1 MAHRKYYEQLLEL
14 SSSGPRQRLAEALLK
29 IPTLDDVTRKR
40 VTPYAVHRAHHFEGE
55 VRAAVAT
62 CIAAL
67 PHEERQPYLQTI
79 FHLCV
84 DDHKTVVAA
93 ALEALS
99 TLTPEERGD
108 RGLLIMKNLRHDERI
123 VAEAALA
130 AFGRL
135 SPKERSGHVTSFV
148 DVLDDRTVSDN
159 IRAEAVSAFLRLTTT
174 ERQPFLNR
182 FCALL
187 SDERDSDAQIRA
199 IRGFIQLTV
208 KERKPY
214 LAQFAKAFHV
224 GYWSALIAV
233 ARSFGE
239 LTEPERA
246 GLWDA
251 FSALV
256 AHSNRDV
263 RTSVYETM
271 WKLPGYDKHS
281 KPILDQAMADESGQD
296 HSAQASAIQATA
308 KFSPELREPYLPG
321 LMALLSQSQIPYK
334 VRSSICKLIPEI
346 TPAERAP
353 YIGALVTSFED
364 QRSDMRED
372 AARSFGQ
379 LSSEEQDPFLK
390 RYVDLF
396 LDKDWTVKIV
406 ALETFG
412 IWSPEQ
418 RAPFMNAFV
427 RVVSKSKEREL
438 PSAIESIG
446 RMLPSERAAHPTL
459 YTACFESTAKSVRC
473 ATAKS
478 YIKWS
483 SEEREAHK
491 ESFHSFF
498 FVGDAKVRL
507 AAQEAVLSLD
517 EPKRTPYISALLASL
532 EERPV
537 DQAVTND
544 LLELFSLLTERER
557 APHYERLVH
566 VAGTH
571 SKEEIQLCVFNAL
584 LRLPELDRAARK
596 RIGFTTMVK
605 ERLFSSNG
613 RRIREAVAEQFGQR
627 DEDDRADHLDEFGEL
642 CQDQNKHVLSAA
654 LRSMGKLNWTERIP
668 LMEHLGNAF
677 TAASEDVRCAALE
690 AFELL
695 DDNEKGQLLEKFAP
709 LLEDHDVKVNAS
721 ALRCLAAL
729 TPTQR
734 QPYLAQFSQAWAPNQ
749 YRVGNYYVSDY
760 TIATVT
766 CLTVAERLAVVP
778 NILTKLSESEDTAT
792 VTEAVQLFFGLDTD
806 EQAPHTTSLF
816 ALLLNDRAHG
826 DNIRAPIARSL
837 KWLPPQERE
846 GFLITL
852 VTSLADST
860 DNVRRACFATF
871 SGLSPAERK
880 PHLNNYLALFNHK
893 NHWVRVSAARNFSNL
908 TESERAPHVSAF
920 GELCK
925 DANEYVQRE
934 MATAVPALTE
944 SEQMQLLPQFVI
956 LLSSGTYKSCRARQ
970 IAANYFLSLP
980 ERARAPYGDAF
991 GTYIDLCSKYD
1002 EDYHNGRT
1010 YWDGQMVRALMHV
1023 TDSDLKA
1030 FSRVYFPQPLTSD
1043 TFVPMSSRWVLP
1055 RLKIILGSGAVPV
1068 VERRQFV
1075 RAAEEKPL
1083 VLSAEDRSYL
1093 RELVKRFIKIQV
1105 EMSAGREKELA
1116 RIVEE
1121 TESVHREPFRVALTE
1136 IYKEA
1141 GCPAFLDRT
1150 EKLAARV
1157 LERHNGPVSQSTN
1170 DITKLFKVAQDLH
1183 PRFSKFLDKLAELSG
1198 GQHEATPLKAET
1210 RVLEKLQLSPNP
1222 DMRDNVSFACDI
1234 VRGGLVY
1241 QTMSQ
1246 MSYALQ
1252 LLQACDQNEADHT
1265 TITQEVL
1272 GDAGEEIRIKRTK
1285 NRFGQPNSSMYCD
1298 LMLNF
1303 VFVNDE
1309 SQHVFE
1315 VQMMHE
1321 NLYTIRSTGSH
1332 KFYGKT
1338 RTAREI
1344 LECTKKTDMIPRVE
1358 IVTPTLK
1365 RSATTR
1371 TAWAADGVGDSAE
1384 VRNLIEEQARRIDTL
1399 EQTMQAT
1406 TARLAKQEA
1415 EIKALKNAHPKSTG
1429 CCVVM

>member
-1 MAHRKYYEQLLEL
+1 MTHQDYYAQLLQL
-14 SSSGPRQRLAEALLK
+14 SASDSRRLENALLK
-29 IPTLDDVTRKR
+29 LPTLDDVTRKR
-40 VTPYAVHRAHHFEGE
+40 VTPYAVHRAHHFEEG

-67 PHEERQPYLQTI
+67 PQEERQPYLQTM

-99 TLTPEERGD
+99 NITPEERGD
-108 RGLLIMKNLRHDERI
+108 RGLLITKNLRHDERI

-135 SPKERSGHVTSFV
+135 SPKERSGHIKTFASVMNDQS
-148 DVLDDRTVSDN
+148 LSDS
-159 IRAEAVSAFLRLTTT
+159 IRAEAVSAFLGLTTQ
-174 ERQPFLNR
+174 ERQPFLEQ
-182 FCALL
+182 FGALL
-187 SDERDSDAQIRA
+187 PDENASDTQMCAVK
-199 IRGFIQLTV
+199 GFAHLTV
-208 KERKPY
+208 KERKPH

-224 GYWSALIAV
+224 GRWATLRQI

-246 GLWDA
+246 ELWSD
-251 FSALV
+251 FSSLAS
-256 AHSNRDV
+256 HGDDDV
-263 RTSVYETM
+263 RGAMYETM
-271 WKLPGYDKHS
+271 WKLPEHDKHCTS
-281 KPILDQAMADESGQD
+281 ALVQALASEET
-296 HSAQASAIQATA
+296 SAQSSAIEAAA
-308 KFSPELREPYLPG
+308 KLSPELRAPCLPDI
-321 LMALLSQSQIPYK
+321 MALFSQSN
-334 VRSSICKLIPEI
+334 SSSRVHKGACKLIPAL

-353 YIGALVTSFED
+353 YLEVLMKTLKSGSWDV
-364 QRSDMRED
+364 RRE

-379 LSSEEQDPFLK
+379 LSPEEQGPYLQQCADLFSDSDRDVRLAALGTFGSWLPDQRASFMNTFLK
-390 RYVDLF
+390 
-396 LDKDWTVKIV
+396 
-406 ALETFG
+406 G
-412 IWSPEQ
+412 I
-418 RAPFMNAFV
+418 A
-427 RVVSKSKEREL
+427 KCKGGREL
-438 PSAIESIG
+438 VGAVESIG
-446 RMLPSERAAHPTL
+446 RLLPSERAAHPPL
-459 YTACFESTAKSVRC
+459 YAACFDCTDNMVRC
-473 ATAKS
+473 AAAKS
-478 YIKWS
+478 YVRWS
-483 SEEREAHK
+483 PEERDAHK
-491 ESFHSFF
+491 ESFLALF
-498 FVGDAKVRL
+498 FVGDEGVRL
-507 AAQEAVLSLD
+507 AAREAVLSLD
-517 EPKRTPYISALLASL
+517 EPKRASYIADLLSTL
-532 EERPV
+532 EVQRSDE
-537 DQAVTND
+537 DATND
-544 LLELFSLLTERER
+544 LLALFSLLTERER
-557 APHYERLVH
+557 APHYERLVNIAKNH
-566 VAGTH
+566 
-571 SKEEIQLCVFNAL
+571 EREDIQLHVFNTL

-605 ERLFSSNG
+605 ERLFSSSAW
-613 RRIREAVAEQFGQR
+613 RIREAIARQFGER
-627 DEDDRADHLDEFGEL
+627 DEDDRADHLDEFGRLFEDKDNDVR
-642 CQDQNKHVLSAA
+642 CAA

-668 LMEHLGNAF
+668 FMEHLGNAF
-677 TAASEDVRCAALE
+677 AADSKDTRCAALE
-690 AFELL
+690 TFELL
-695 DDNEKGQLLEKFAP
+695 DENEKGQLVGKFAP
-709 LLEDHDVKVNAS
+709 LLEDDEETVKAS

-734 QPYLAQFSQAWAPNQ
+734 QPYLALLSQALHFDGSTAFDF
-749 YRVGNYYVSDY
+749 YVSDY
-760 TIATVT
+760 TIATVV
-766 CLTVAERLAVVP
+766 CLSVAERSAVVP
-778 NILTKLSESEDTAT
+778 NVMAMLSESEDART
-792 VTEAVQLFFGLDTD
+792 VKEAVQFFFCLAAD
-806 EQAPHTTSLF
+806 ERAPHTMTLF
-816 ALLLNDRAHG
+816 ALLSNDEAHG
-826 DNIRAPIARSL
+826 DDVRAPIARFL
-837 KWLPPQERE
+837 KWLSPQERK
-846 GFLITL
+846 GFLDAL
-852 VTSLADST
+852 VASLADRT
-860 DNVRRACFATF
+860 DNVRQACLATF
-871 SGLSPAERK
+871 SVLSQAERK
-880 PHLNNYLALFNHK
+880 PHLNNYLALFTHEDL
-893 NHWVRVSAARNFSNL
+893 WVRVSAAGSFCNL
-908 TESERAPHVSAF
+908 TEAERAPHLTAF

-925 DANEYVQRE
+925 DSHDYVQLE
-934 MATAVPALTE
+934 MATAVQALSK
-944 SEQMQLLPQFVI
+944 SEQYQLLPQYVT
-956 LLSSGTYKSCRARQ
+956 LLSSGTYRSCLARHK
-970 IAANYFLSLP
+970 AAKYFLSLP
-980 ERARAPYGDAF
+980 ESARAPYSEALGV
-991 GTYIDLCSKYD
+991 YINLCSKYD
-1002 EDYHNGRT
+1002 EKVHNGRT
-1010 YWDGQMVRALMHV
+1010 FWDERLILTLMHV

-1030 FSRVYFPQPLTSD
+1030 FSRVYFPQPLTAD
-1043 TFVPMSSRWVLP
+1043 NFVPMSSRWVLP

-1075 RAAEEKPL
+1075 RAGEERPL
-1083 VLSAEDRSYL
+1083 VVSAEDRDYL
-1093 RELVKRFIKIQV
+1093 RGLVKRFIKIQV